1 MEADIE
7 REGLRHLAAIEQELE
22 EIKERT
28 PSPRQAFWNGMLQGG
43 GAIVGGILAVVALG
57 IILSYL
63 GVIPGLGHIAP
74 YLQNALDRAGR

>member
-28 PSPRQAFWNGMLQGG
+28 PSPRQAFWNGILQGG
-43 GAIVGGILAVVALG
+43 GAIIGGIVAVLILG
-57 IILSYL
+57 LVLSYL

-74 YLQNALDRAGR
+74 YLQNAFDKFQR